1 MSDGFDKEAER
12 EKLREKL
19 ADDEQKREHT
29 QRMSELLLKGATMT
43 NRHCDNCGDPI
54 FRHDGREFC
63 PSCGNEVG
71 GATGANADENS
82 AGAADSPAT
91 DADSPA
97 TDADSPPVANA
108 TPEGGVDAGT
118 ADPDPGAVPPD
129 AGAVAPHAGTAE
141 TDAASADTSVDSGAP
156 ENGRSPASS
165 PAAAPSGQP
174 EPRRAEPRRSSPDE
188 RSEPDRSAPRQAE
201 PSPSASPRSAADAGG
216 VDAARASLTRT
227 LTRFARAAEETD
239 DPRRARDHL
248 EAAREAA
255 EALAAL
261 D

>member
-19 ADDEQKREHT
+19 ADDEEKREHT

-43 NRHCDNCGDPI
+43 NRHCGECGDPI

-63 PSCGNEVG
+63 PTCGNEVG
-71 GATGANADENS
+71 GAAEAGEASSEAGGAAVDTGAEPADAE
-82 AGAADSPAT
+82 AED
-91 DADSPA
+91 
-97 TDADSPPVANA
+97 
-108 TPEGGVDAGT
+108 GVDAAAENG
-118 ADPDPGAVPPD
+118 AAAGGAVG
-129 AGAVAPHAGTAE
+129 AGEDDSGT
-141 TDAASADTSVDSGAP
+141 VDSGGVEARPNEPAP
-156 ENGRSPASS
+156 SQPSPSTAAPSAEPASS
-165 PAAAPSGQP
+165 W
-174 EPRRAEPRRSSPDE
+174 E
-188 RSEPDRSAPRQAE
+188 
-201 PSPSASPRSAADAGG
+201 ASPRGSESQRSPSSRPVDDGEG
-216 VDAARASLTRT
+216 VAAARASLTRT

-261 D
+261 ER

>member
-12 EKLREKL
+12 EKLREKY

-43 NRHCDNCGDPI
+43 NRHCEECGDPI

-63 PSCGNEVG
+63 PTCGNEAG
-71 GATGANADENS
+71 SAAGADAGDGSAAAEPTSADE
-82 AGAADSPAT
+82 
-91 DADSPA
+91 
-97 TDADSPPVANA
+97 
-108 TPEGGVDAGT
+108 T
-118 ADPDPGAVPPD
+118 ADAAAASEQSGA
-129 AGAVAPHAGTAE
+129 
-141 TDAASADTSVDSGAP
+141 DAAAENRAAGSGAVDSGATETRQP
-156 ENGRSPASS
+156 QSPPSATVPAQGSPTSQDTRSPRESS
-165 PAAAPSGQP
+165 PQASPSTGGSAPQRSGSGAAESPQ
-174 EPRRAEPRRSSPDE
+174 SSP
-188 RSEPDRSAPRQAE
+188 
-201 PSPSASPRSAADAGG
+201 PRSDADG
-216 VDAARASLTRT
+216 VGAARASLTRT

>member
-43 NRHCDNCGDPI
+43 NRHCEECGDPI

-63 PSCGNEVG
+63 PTCGNEVG
-71 GATGANADENS
+71 GASAPDAGGSRGEAGEGPAAETATSADPGAE
-82 AGAADSPAT
+82 AGAAAENGAV
-91 DADSPA
+91 DADA
-97 TDADSPPVANA
+97 ADS
-108 TPEGGVDAGT
+108 DASG
-118 ADPDPGAVPPD
+118 
-129 AGAVAPHAGTAE
+129 
-141 TDAASADTSVDSGAP
+141 SA
-156 ENGRSPASS
+156 RSRPS
-165 PAAAPSGQP
+165 PSTAAPSAESTPSQPTAAQRPEARSDEPRQP
-174 EPRRAEPRRSSPDE
+174 EGR
-188 RSEPDRSAPRQAE
+188 
-201 PSPSASPRSAADAGG
+201 PRSAEDGEG
-216 VDAARASLTRT
+216 VGAARASLTRT

-239 DPRRARDHL
+239 DPRRARDRL

-261 D
+261 NR

>member
-12 EKLREKL
+12 EKLREKF
-19 ADDEQKREHT
+19 AEDEKKREHT

-43 NRHCDNCGDPI
+43 NRHCEECGDPI

-63 PSCGNEVG
+63 PTCGNEVE
-71 GATGANADENS
+71 GAAAADAGEAPADAGDAPPAEPATSADEDPQV
-82 AGAADSPAT
+82 GA
-91 DADSPA
+91 DAA
-97 TDADSPPVANA
+97 AENGAVGGDA
-108 TPEGGVDAGT
+108 VDA
-118 ADPDPGAVPPD
+118 AASD
-129 AGAVAPHAGTAE
+129 AGR
-141 TDAASADTSVDSGAP
+141 SGA
-156 ENGRSPASS
+156 SASS
-165 PAAAPSGQP
+165 PAQSRPTAPPQRTAARETEAQ
-174 EPRRAEPRRSSPDE
+174 
-188 RSEPDRSAPRQAE
+188 SADDPQAE
-201 PSPSASPRSAADAGG
+201 TPRSRPSPSAADAESVGP
-216 VDAARASLTRT
+216 ARASLTRT